1 MIQLPRYQLLIDIQ
15 ASIEEDDDMDAKA
28 EMGLKSPLFVI
39 MLLAENLKMWDGD
52 EDFHQ
57 AVSAEEEAFMML
69 QYVLFIF

>member
-1 MIQLPRYQLLIDIQ
+1 MIQLPRYQLLVDIQ

-39 MLLAENLKMWDGD
+39 MLLAENLKMWDGV

-57 AVSAEEEAFMML
+57 SVSAEEEAFMIL
-69 QYVLFIF
+69 KYVLFIF

>member
-1 MIQLPRYQLLIDIQ
+1 MIQLPRYQLLVEIQ
-15 ASIEEDDDMDAKA
+15 ASIERNDDMDAKV

-57 AVSAEEEAFMML
+57 SVSAEEEAFMIL
-69 QYVLFIF
+69 QYVLLIF